1 MLKLNIQ
8 PVEFYDETLGEFLST
23 PGLKL
28 TLEHSL
34 YTISKWESRWMK
46 PFLGNNERTDEE
58 LLDYIMCMDTTDK
71 LTIDTL
77 QNIQQ
82 TDLSRIITY
91 INSNMTATT
100 FNNHGDNGKSRE
112 IVTSELI
119 YYWMIALQIPLECE
133 HWHLNRLMTLIRICN
148 IKNSPAKKQNKQTM
162 LANQRELNKQRRMQN
177 NSTG

>member
-1 MLKLNIQ
+1 MLKLNIK
-8 PVEFYDETLGEFLST
+8 PVEFYDDNLCEFIT
-23 PGLKL
+23 VPGLKL

-46 PFLGNNERTDEE
+46 PFMGNNEKSDDEI
-58 LLDYIMCMDTTDK
+58 LDYILCMDITET
-71 LTIDTL
+71 LTIESI

-82 TDLSRIITY
+82 VDLSRILTY
-91 INSNMTATT
+91 INSNMSATT
-100 FNNHGDNGKSRE
+100 FNNSGSGKSNE

-119 YYWMIALQIPLECE
+119 YYWMITLQIPLDCE

-148 IKNSPAKKQNKQTM
+148 IKNSPPKKQDKQAA
-162 LANQRELNKQRRMQN
+162 LSRQRELNKQRKMQN

>member
-8 PVEFYDETLGEFLST
+8 PVEFFDETSGEFKT
-23 PGLKL
+23 HPGLKL
-28 TLEHSL
+28 TIEHSL

-46 PFLGNNERTDEE
+46 PYLSNKEMSDEE
-58 LLDYIMCMDTTDK
+58 LLDYILCMDNTNT
-71 LTIDTL
+71 LTMDIL
-77 QNIQQ
+77 QTMQQ
-82 TDLSRIITY
+82 TDLNRIIAY

-100 FNNHGDNGKSRE
+100 FNNNGDNGKSRE
-112 IVTSELI
+112 IITSELI

-148 IKNSPAKKQNKQTM
+148 IKNSPPKKQNRQTM
-162 LANQRELNKQRRMQN
+162 LANQRELNKQRKMQN

>member
-1 MLKLNIQ
+1 
-8 PVEFYDETLGEFLST
+8 
-23 PGLKL
+23 
-28 TLEHSL
+28 
-34 YTISKWESRWMK
+34 MK
-46 PFLGNNERTDEE
+46 PFLGNKEITDDE

-71 LTIDTL
+71 LSIDII

-82 TDLSRIITY
+82 TDLSRIIAY

-100 FNNHGDNGKSRE
+100 FNNQGDNGKSKE

-148 IKNSPAKKQNKQTM
+148 IKNSPAKKQNRQTAM
-162 LANQRELNKQRRMQN
+162 ANQRELNKQRRMQN